1 MLWNIRAWPCILLSA
16 PGLAQQACLKKIEI
30 KLELLTDVDKLLI
43 VQKGIRDSLIRRSQ
57 QQIHE
62 RLWHKQGMVKSHILG
77 CILQKL
83 RGDGFEWK
91 TFKFRFDE
99 EFSDK
104 GGKDENSYKRHI
116 P

>member
-1 MLWNIRAWPCILLSA
+1 
-16 PGLAQQACLKKIEI
+16 
-30 KLELLTDVDKLLI
+30 
-43 VQKGIRDSLIRRSQ
+43 
-57 QQIHE
+57 
-62 RLWHKQGMVKSHILG
+62 MVKSHILG

-104 GGKDENSYKRHI
+104 GGKDENSYKGHI